1 MPVKLTK
8 KSLANLAGVH
18 PHLVAVIKRAAE
30 ISDLKFQVTEGAR
43 TLARQKQLKAA
54 GASRTLNSRH
64 IPAPNGLAHAVDLV
78 VMIGSRISWEFSLY
92 ARLAGIVREAAR
104 QLGTPVDWGGDWK
117 SLRDGPHFELPWKQY
132 PGIASVDDIPPPPPA
147 NDDLATLV
155 IGAAGAA
162 VMDLQRALNAAG
174 AQLIADGD
182 FGPRTDAALR
192 QFQKSRGLK
201 VDGIAGPKTLRALN
215 LLPDLAA

>member
-1 MPVKLTK
+1 MSVKLTST
-8 KSLANLAGVH
+8 SLKNLEGVH

-30 ISDLKFQVTEGAR
+30 ISDLQFQVTEGPR
-43 TLARQKQLKAA
+43 TLERQKKLVAM

-64 IPAPNGLAHAVDLV
+64 LVAPNGLAHAVDLV

-174 AQLIADGD
+174 PQLLVDGD
-182 FGPRTDAALR
+182 FGPRTDAAVREFQR
-192 QFQKSRGLK
+192 QHGLK
-201 VDGIAGPKTLRALN
+201 VDGIAGPLTRAALTRAAKT
-215 LLPDLAA
+215 AA